1 MPPRYRRHAGGPSLR
16 SAVYTLPTLL
26 ALPAAASLVLT
37 LGAAAC
43 AARLARGSRSAR
55 AGTARGRKAVALP
68 PISVLKPLKGEEP
81 GLYENLASLARQD
94 YPAFEL
100 VLGTAEGDDPALA
113 VAARLAADFPGVAV
127 RVVAGAP
134 PLGWNP
140 KVRNLAALAG
150 AARHEHLLVSD
161 SNVRARPGYLRALAA
176 ELADPAVG
184 LVSSLLV
191 GTGEG
196 SLGALFESLHF
207 NAFVAS
213 GVAVAQAARHPIV
226 VGKSM
231 LFRRGD
237 LEALGGFPAVADV
250 LAEDY
255 VLGRRFAAAGWRV
268 ALSADPLPVV
278 CAERSVADFLGRH
291 LRWSLMRRRL
301 SLAYL
306 GEPFL
311 NPLPWLL
318 GVLGVAALAAS
329 RSMAGA
335 ALAGAFAKIASDAL
349 LARRLSG
356 RRLPARALAWIPV
369 KDLLVFALWIAAVF
383 RTTIEWR
390 GHRLRVERGS
400 VLKPARPARLAEA
413 A

>member
-1 MPPRYRRHAGGPSLR
+1 MAPSSREAILGHETM
-16 SAVYTLPTLL
+16 A
-26 ALPAAASLVLT
+26 ALPILFAFLACVAAASLALT
-37 LGAAAC
+37 LVAGGC
-43 AARLARGSRSAR
+43 ASRLARRPSGAPPSNP
-55 AGTARGRKAVALP
+55 P
-68 PISVLKPLKGEEP
+68 PISILKPLKGREP
-81 GLYENLASLARQD
+81 GLYENLAALARQD
-94 YPAFEL
+94 YPDFEL

-127 RVVAGAP
+127 RVVAGTP

-140 KVRNLAALAG
+140 KVRNLAALAR

-161 SNVRARPGYLRALAA
+161 SNVRPRPGYLRALAA
-176 ELADPAVG
+176 ELADPEVG

-191 GTGEG
+191 GAAGAGEG

-213 GVAVAQAARHPIV
+213 AVAAAHALARHPIV

-231 LFRRGD
+231 LFRRAD

-268 ALSADPLPVV
+268 ALSPHPLPVV
-278 CAERSVADFLGRH
+278 CAERSVGDFLGRH

-301 SLAYL
+301 QPLCYL
-306 GEPFL
+306 GEPLL
-311 NPLPWLL
+311 NPIPWLL
-318 GVLGVAALAAS
+318 ALPLAAGLAS
-329 RSMAGA
+329 PASLARSAA
-335 ALAGAFAKIASDAL
+335 IALAGVLLKVGADAR
-349 LARRLSG
+349 LARRLG
-356 RRLPARALAWIPV
+356 RALPARDLAWIPV
-369 KDLLVFALWIAAVF
+369 KDLLVFGLWVAAAF

-390 GHRLRVERGS
+390 GQRLRVERGS
-400 VLKPARPARLAEA
+400 RLVPLEVLEAAEA

>member
-1 MPPRYRRHAGGPSLR
+1 
-16 SAVYTLPTLL
+16 VYALSTLL
-26 ALPAAASLVLT
+26 ALPAAASLALT
-37 LGAAAC
+37 LAAGGCASRL
-43 AARLARGSRSAR
+43 AARARAARG
-55 AGTARGRKAVALP
+55 AGTAGAAALP

-94 YPAFEL
+94 YPGFEL

-113 VAARLAADFPGVAV
+113 VAARLAADFPAVAV

-161 SNVRARPGYLRALAA
+161 SNVRARPGYLRGLAA
-176 ELADPAVG
+176 ELARDPRVG

-196 SLGALFESLHF
+196 SLGALFESLHL

-213 GVAVAQAARHPIV
+213 GVAVAHAARHPIV

-268 ALSADPLPVV
+268 ALSADPLPVA
-278 CAERSVADFLGRH
+278 CAERSVADFVGRH

-301 SLAYL
+301 SPAYL
-306 GEPFL
+306 GEPLL

-318 GVLGVAALAAS
+318 AMPALAAAS
-329 RSMAGA
+329 HAATAGPSAA
-335 ALAGAFAKIASDAL
+335 ALAGVLVNGASDAL

-356 RRLPARALAWIPV
+356 RPLPARALAWIPV
-369 KDLLVFALWIAAVF
+369 KDLLVFGLWVAAAF

-390 GHRLRVERGS
+390 GQRLRVERGS
-400 VLKPARPARLAEA
+400 RLVPAEA
-413 A
+413 V

>member
-1 MPPRYRRHAGGPSLR
+1 MYA
-16 SAVYTLPTLL
+16 LPLLL
-26 ALPAAASLVLT
+26 ALPAAASLALT
-37 LGAAAC
+37 LAAAAC
-43 AARLARGSRSAR
+43 AARLARGSAHERRSAS
-55 AGTARGRKAVALP
+55 ALP

-94 YPAFEL
+94 YPEFEL

-113 VAARLAADFPGVAV
+113 IAARLAADFPAVAV

-140 KVRNLAALAG
+140 KVRNLAALAR

-161 SNVRARPGYLRALAA
+161 SNVRARPGYLRALAQ
-176 ELADPAVG
+176 ELADPRVG

-196 SLGALFESLHF
+196 SVGELLESLHL

-213 GVAVAQAARHPIV
+213 GVALAQAAHHPIV

-255 VLGRRFAAAGWRV
+255 VLGRRFAEAGWRV

-278 CAERSVADFLGRH
+278 CAERSVGDFLGRH

-306 GEPFL
+306 AEPLL
-311 NPLPWLL
+311 NPLPWLVGL
-318 GVLGVAALAAS
+318 AALAMFATFAS
-329 RSMAGA
+329 HTLAVVTLGGA
-335 ALAGAFAKIASDAL
+335 LGGALVKIASDAL

-356 RRLPARALAWIPV
+356 RRLPARALVWIPV
-369 KDLLVFALWIAAVF
+369 KDLLVLALWVAAVF

-400 VLKPARPARLAEA
+400 LLVPAEA

>member
-1 MPPRYRRHAGGPSLR
+1 MA
-16 SAVYTLPTLL
+16 ALPILL
-26 ALPAAASLVLT
+26 ALLAFVAAASLALT
-37 LGAAAC
+37 LAAGGC
-43 AARLARGSRSAR
+43 ASRLARRRPRRPSGAP
-55 AGTARGRKAVALP
+55 P
-68 PISVLKPLKGEEP
+68 PIPPSISILKPLKGHEP

-94 YPAFEL
+94 YPDFEL
-100 VLGTAEGDDPALA
+100 VLGTADCDDPALA
-113 VAARLAADFPGVAV
+113 VAARLAADFPGVAI

-140 KVRNLAALAG
+140 KVRNLAALAR

-161 SNVRARPGYLRALAA
+161 SNVRPRPGYLRALAA
-176 ELADPAVG
+176 ELADPRVG

-191 GTGEG
+191 GTGG
-196 SLGALFESLHF
+196 ASLGALFESLHLD
-207 NAFVAS
+207 AFVAS
-213 GVAVAQAARHPIV
+213 GVAAADAIGHPIV

-268 ALSADPLPVV
+268 ALSPHPLPVV
-278 CAERSVADFLGRH
+278 CAGRSVGDFLGRH

-301 SLAYL
+301 QPLGYL
-306 GEPFL
+306 GEPLL
-311 NPLPWLL
+311 NPIPWLL
-318 GVLGVAALAAS
+318 ATLLAVGLSSPVAIAAIAAGGTS
-329 RSMAGA
+329 RAAAGA
-335 ALAGAFAKIASDAL
+335 LALAGILLKVGSDAR
-349 LARRLSG
+349 LARHLG
-356 RRLPARALAWIPV
+356 RALPARALAWVPV
-369 KDLLVFALWIAAVF
+369 KDLLVFALWVLAAF

-390 GHRLRVERGS
+390 GHRLRVEPGS
-400 VLKPARPARLAEA
+400 RLVPLGKA